1 MEHSSLINCLE
12 YCTEYFESK
21 DNSLIRDLWFFIAL
35 QGQGILDEDLK
46 QIYCGGQNQTDN
58 LESSNP

>member
-1 MEHSSLINCLE
+1 MEQPSLINCLE

-21 DNSLIRDLWFFIAL
+21 DNSLIRDLWFIIAL
-35 QGQGILDEDLK
+35 QGQGILYEDLE
-46 QIYCGGQNQTDN
+46 QIYCSGQNQTDH